1 MRSLFSL
8 EGCAHVDDSQHVVLS
23 TVANELVTCVG
34 PSACA
39 TYYVTPVEK
48 QTDFGRIVI
57 LLSVCID
64 FERGCILGFYRIEN
78 PGVRCMSRKSNKIQ
92 KSHIQLFH
100 FKNVFVHILCSQN
113 KYQLIV
119 NVRVFSEI
127 NMNQQIKQLDLGKT
141 KSYNRRQKKLGCSLK
156 QKEVQKIS

>member
-57 LLSVCID
+57 PTYFFLCVPISNEDVSWVFTGL
-64 FERGCILGFYRIEN
+64 RIRE
-78 PGVRCMSRKSNKIQ
+78 K
-92 KSHIQLFH
+92 
-100 FKNVFVHILCSQN
+100 
-113 KYQLIV
+113 
-119 NVRVFSEI
+119 
-127 NMNQQIKQLDLGKT
+127 KQ
-141 KSYNRRQKKLGCSLK
+141 
-156 QKEVQKIS
+156 